1 MKKENVANYIILVC
15 GVIYVGVMIFR
26 YLNGMNVPY
35 EGLIAIAVLFLIV
48 WGQRPGLKKY
58 YKNKKNFFNSN

>member
-26 YLNGMNVPY
+26 YLNEMNVPY

-48 WGQRPGLKKY
+48 WGKGLNLKILTPTRY
-58 YKNKKNFFNSN
+58 

>member
-1 MKKENVANYIILVC
+1 MKKENVPLYLIGVC
-15 GVIYVGVMIFR
+15 GLIYVGVMISS

-35 EGLIAIAVLFLIV
+35 VGLIGIAALFLIM

-58 YKNKKNFFNSN
+58 YKNKKNFFNSD

>member
-26 YLNGMNVPY
+26 YLNGMNVPFV
-35 EGLIAIAVLFLIV
+35 GVFVIAGLFLIV
-48 WGQRPGLKKY
+48 WGQRSKSK
-58 YKNKKNFFNSN
+58 NSNSD